1 MPSRC
6 HLYSFIKI
14 YHCEYK
20 NWIRDPFSCRLI
32 FNCHFFRLIA
42 SSVCSI
48 DVVLL
53 LSLPLLA
60 IYIYIYSRFGGHF
73 YYSLYNIFCCCC
85 LKSRVLS
92 TSKRHLKRD
101 LLDNS
106 LLYPSSLSLVC
117 RCCRC
122 CVWFV
127 IVNFCVIPIAHMWN
141 VVEFNGNKFPIHS
154 EDLESRGEKLNYS
167 NANGTDDLTWQRS
180 PHLIVVYWR
189 K

>member
-53 LSLPLLA
+53 LYLPLLA

-106 LLYPSSLSLVC
+106 LLHPSSLSRVSLLPLLCLVRYRELLC
-117 RCCRC
+117 DSNRTYVKCCGIQ
-122 CVWFV
+122 W
-127 IVNFCVIPIAHMWN
+127 
-141 VVEFNGNKFPIHS
+141 E
-154 EDLESRGEKLNYS
+154 
-167 NANGTDDLTWQRS
+167 
-180 PHLIVVYWR
+180 
-189 K
+189 